1 MNKLTIGEIR
11 SRLKNPALVAK
22 KREQILKGALTVFKR
37 KGYHKTTVRDIAKAA
52 NVSMG
57 SLYDCISTKEDVLY
71 IFYKVFMSTFQ
82 KEVLVKTKTIRDP
95 KEKLRLAYRILL
107 EVYFS
112 LEDEILFGW
121 TEAKNMKKGH
131 LKEVLGF
138 ESELITYFKEIL
150 DELKSRSDI
159 EIEDTYMA
167 ANFLVYSSTFGILRR
182 WALKPTYDKE
192 QIIDYLTNTQL
203 KGIANGAG

>member
-1 MNKLTIGEIR
+1 MKNLTIGEIR

-71 IFYKVFMSTFQ
+71 MFYKVFMSTFQ